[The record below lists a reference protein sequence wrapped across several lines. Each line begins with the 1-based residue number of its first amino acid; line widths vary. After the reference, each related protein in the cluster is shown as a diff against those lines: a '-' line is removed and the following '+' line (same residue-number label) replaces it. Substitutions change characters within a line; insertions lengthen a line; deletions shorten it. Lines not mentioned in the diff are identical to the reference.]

1 MLTAALTGPLAA
13 AFAGLTGLTGLT
25 GITALAALPVSLLHS
40 LAAHHDEIADPDFL
54 EWLQIQLNHL
64 IQWGPWPVILAVGAL
79 TIALPVAIIAFYLY
93 QQRRR

>member
-1 MLTAALTGPLAA
+1 MLTAAFTGPLAA
-13 AFAGLTGLTGLT
+13 AFAGLTGITGL
-25 GITALAALPVSLLHS
+25 TALAALPVSILNS
-40 LAAHHDEIADPDFL
+40 LTAHHDEIADPDFL

-64 IQWGPWPVILAVGAL
+64 IQWGPWPVILVVGAL

>member
-1 MLTAALTGPLAA
+1 MLTAAITGPLAA
-13 AFAGLTGLTGLT
+13 ALAGLT
-25 GITALAALPVSLLHS
+25 GITDLAALPVSLLHS
-40 LAAHHDEIADPDFL
+40 LAIHHDEIADPDFL

>member
-1 MLTAALTGPLAA
+1 MLAAALAGPLAA
-13 AFAGLTGLTGLT
+13 AFASLTGLTTL
-25 GITALAALPVSLLHS
+25 TALAALPVSLLHS

-79 TIALPVAIIAFYLY
+79 TIALPIAIIAFYLY

>member
-1 MLTAALTGPLAA
+1 MLTAALAGPLAA
-13 AFAGLTGLTGLT
+13 AFAGLTGLT
-25 GITALAALPVSLLHS
+25 GITALAALPVSLLNS
-40 LAAHHDEIADPDFL
+40 LTAHHDEIADPDFL

-79 TIALPVAIIAFYLY
+79 TIALPIAIIAFYLY